1 MTMLSF
7 YAFPPPAEGAGNG
20 IEDPEEFAILLK
32 KFWKPFSVLGRVY
45 IAGEGVNAQMA
56 VPTNVLPNFM
66 ECCNSIPQLGVH
78 MENGVNID
86 PIALTMEEFNKA
98 GSEGDKV
105 SPPFKNL
112 HIRVR
117 NQVVADGLDKP
128 LDWQKAG
135 YDMPPLEWHE
145 KVKGLAESADSPD
158 DPSRPILLDCR
169 NTYETEV
176 GRFVEAEPLNTEN
189 FRDSWDVLKDRL
201 QDTPKDAPIMTYC
214 TGGIRCVKVGA
225 YLTQELGFTNVS
237 RLAGGIISYDR
248 TVNEKLS
255 EKPLFE
261 GVNYVFDGRVG
272 RKITDDKIGTCITC
286 GAKTNNLSNCRNSAC
301 HKRMVQCEKCSPL
314 YLGTCSEACKQRVI
328 NSSMAPQRKISSS
341 SETYDNVDD
350 YSVGHSSTPPA
361 FYEQIELNTKEFI
374 SSGSHMV
381 SGPAQGRLLTSIA
394 SMTRNGR
401 ILEIGTFTGYATC
414 CFLEGAAYA
423 AEAMEFE
430 GMGNREC
437 GPFVMTLER
446 DQRAI
451 DLAAIHL
458 NVMATKGIGEEAAVE
473 AEMLRTAKTFEE
485 EINLLWAEHSY
496 KDEFNVTYNQKAGC
510 ELLKVDDALATVELI
525 AAGKGQEIAP
535 FDLVFIDADKT
546 RLLDYVEACLSSDK
560 LLKKGGLILVDNV
573 LWKGGVVDIANDGK
587 DEDIDIEQQLELSD
601 AEVKRSRRA
610 RKLAVVMHSFNEAI
624 VKDERVE
631 VVMLPLR
638 DGLSVIRKR

>member
-1 MTMLSF
+1 MPLCIIVADDGSIMAPVDEDGFNIYPGLLNYWGLETDDDVVTSFEKALSHTGTYPLMKRPSILINVKKDPNAPLPELTPNYLEGMEDPTVTESMTMLSF
-7 YAFPPPAEGAGNG
+7 YAFPPPVKGMSEG
-20 IEDPEEFAILLK
+20 IEDPEDFALLLRK
-32 KFWKPFSVLGRVY
+32 LWKPFSVLGRVY

-56 VPTNVLPNFM
+56 VPTNVLSTFM

-98 GSEGDKV
+98 GSEGDEL

-117 NQVVADGLDKP
+117 NQVVADGLDKS

-145 KVKGLAESADSPD
+145 KVKSLAESSLD

-176 GRFVEAEPLNTEN
+176 GRFVEAEPLQTEN

-201 QDTPKDAPIMTYC
+201 KDTPKDAPIMTYC

-225 YLTQELGFTNVS
+225 YLTQELGFKNVS

-248 TVNEKLS
+248 TVNEKLN

-286 GAKTNNLSNCRNSAC
+286 GAKTSMLSNCQNSAC
-301 HKRMVQCEKCSPL
+301 HKRMVQCEKCSPV
-314 YLGTCSEACKQRVI
+314 YLGTCSDACKQRVV
-328 NSSMAPQRKISSS
+328 NSSVASKREFSSS
-341 SETYDNVDD
+341 SKVFDNVDD
-350 YSVGHSSTPPA
+350 YSVAHSSTPPA
-361 FYEQIELNTKEFI
+361 FYEQIELNTKKFLNA
-374 SSGSHMV
+374 GAHMV

-394 SMTRNGR
+394 SMTRSGR

-423 AEAMEFE
+423 ADAVGFE
-430 GMGNREC
+430 GIGNSEC
-437 GPFVMTLER
+437 GPFVMSLER

-451 DLAAIHL
+451 DVAAIHL
-458 NVMATKGIGEEAAVE
+458 NVMSTKGIGKEAAAK
-473 AEMLRTAKTFEE
+473 AEKHRALNNCKFFVCKHLSFLLGTFL
-485 EINLLWAEHSY
+485 INCLLIFLYS
-496 KDEFNVTYNQKAGC
+496 N
-510 ELLKVDDALATVELI
+510 
-525 AAGKGQEIAP
+525 
-535 FDLVFIDADKT
+535 
-546 RLLDYVEACLSSDK
+546 
-560 LLKKGGLILVDNV
+560 
-573 LWKGGVVDIANDGK
+573 
-587 DEDIDIEQQLELSD
+587 
-601 AEVKRSRRA
+601 
-610 RKLAVVMHSFNEAI
+610 
-624 VKDERVE
+624 
-631 VVMLPLR
+631 
-638 DGLSVIRKR
+638 